1 MDKKKLALML
11 SKLKTFESA
20 NTLLEQY
27 PTESEIAS
35 DVLWIA
41 FMSGDVKGKI
51 VADLGCGPGVFGIGS
66 LLLGAKKA
74 VFVDVDK
81 KALDVAKSNLNMMG
95 KEAGKKFNAV
105 FKNENVKDVKLKAD
119 VVIQNPP
126 FGVQASHSDKI
137 FLIKAME
144 TAPITYSFHKLATK
158 DFVEK
163 TVNDYGFKAKLIVR
177 FNFPLRGTMWFH
189 IKKVHFVDVGCWRIS
204 SKKSKSL

>member
-20 NTLLEQY
+20 DNHLEQY

-41 FMSGDVKGKI
+41 FMSGDVKGKS
-51 VADLGCGPGVFGIGS
+51 VADFGCGPGIFGIGC

-81 KALDVAKSNLNMMG
+81 KALDIARSNLKLMEG
-95 KEAGKKFNAV
+95 ETGRKYNAV
-105 FKNENVKDVKLKAD
+105 FRNKNVKDIKLKVD

-144 TAPITYSFHKLATK
+144 AAPITYSYHKLATK
-158 DFVEK
+158 DFVEN
-163 TVNDYGFKAKLIVR
+163 TARDYGFRAKLVAK
-177 FNFPLRGTMWFH
+177 FNFPLRSTMWFH
-189 IKKVHFVDVGCWRIS
+189 IKNVHFVDVGCWRIFR
-204 SKKSKSL
+204 

>member
-11 SKLKTFESA
+11 SKLKSFESA
-20 NTLLEQY
+20 DTRLEQY

-41 FMSGDVKGKI
+41 FMSGDIKGKS
-51 VADLGCGPGVFGIGS
+51 VADFGCGPGVFGIGS

-81 KALDVAKSNLNMMG
+81 KAIDVARSNLKLIEREVG
-95 KEAGKKFNAV
+95 RKFNAV
-105 FKNENVKDVKLKAD
+105 FRNENVKDTKLRCD

-144 TAPITYSFHKLATK
+144 SAPVAYSYHKLSTR

-163 TVNDYGFKAKLIVR
+163 TVGDHGFRAKLVAR
-177 FNFPLRGTMWFH
+177 FNFPLRSTMWFH
-189 IKKVHFVDVGCWRIS
+189 IKKVHFVDVGCWKIS
-204 SKKSKSL
+204 M